1 MLITFQLYFSLIDC
15 KKKDRRHVSTSFH
28 YRKMQ
33 TKLVSMAPG
42 ILHHLELESA
52 HKLLIWNRSL
62 RSSGREV
69 EPLYQS
75 PTQTPA
81 DPIVRSQSWH
91 HSPFFSSIK

>member
-1 MLITFQLYFSLIDC
+1 
-15 KKKDRRHVSTSFH
+15 
-28 YRKMQ
+28 MQ
-33 TKLVSMAPG
+33 KKLVSMAPG
-42 ILHHLELESA
+42 ILRHLELESA

-81 DPIVRSQSWH
+81 DPIVWSQSWH
-91 HSPFFSSIK
+91 RTPFFSSIK